1 MFCSKCGAQ
10 LQDGAKFCPSCGAPA
25 GATAPMQ
32 QPQQPQQTWQQPQ
45 QNWQQQQQPQQQWQQ
60 PQGMNLKEML
70 KGAKLEV
77 GGPQVTFLGRQIP
90 LKTGLI
96 ILAAV
101 LVGLLILTKI
111 AG

>member
-1 MFCSKCGAQ
+1 
-10 LQDGAKFCPSCGAPA
+10 
-25 GATAPMQ
+25 
-32 QPQQPQQTWQQPQ
+32 
-45 QNWQQQQQPQQQWQQ
+45 
-60 PQGMNLKEML
+60 MNLKEML